1 MTRRPVWILCALA
14 LALWV
19 PGSASAAPPP
29 NPLAGPYLFVG
40 GGLGGQFGLDVDN
53 GLAATFRWGPSLELG
68 GDLGP
73 FNAAVGA
80 DLRVPVLTFVA
91 RPLDLDVT
99 AALGLITPTPLV
111 RFYVRLRG
119 GLGWRWTAGAKGV
132 MSVLIAPDM
141 GLRFR
146 LPATKAAFQIGIAAG
161 PRVVPSA
168 IPSSTVDVEL
178 RLGLKFP

>member
-1 MTRRPVWILCALA
+1 MTRRPWWILGALLLV
-14 LALWV
+14 LAA
-19 PGSASAAPPP
+19 PSAASAAAPS
-29 NPLAGPYLFVG
+29 PLGGPYVFVG
-40 GGLGGQFGLDVDN
+40 GGLGGQFGLDVDS

-68 GDLGP
+68 GELGP

-91 RPLDLDVT
+91 RPLDLDVV
-99 AALGLITPTPLV
+99 AALGLITPTPLI

-132 MSVLIAPDM
+132 MSVLVAPDM

-161 PRVVPSA
+161 PRVVPSS
-168 IPSSTVDVEL
+168 PTSSSIDLEL
-178 RLGLKFP
+178 RLGMKFP